1 MRTLSTC
8 SIFDISLRICCCTFA
23 TLRGFAHTMRSG
35 VTAFGCAPFRAAC
48 VTRKGAASEGRAHD
62 ERGSET
68 EVRPRPRHILV
79 LCIVARPARATAARG
94 SAAALRWLQ
103 SAIDCATS
111 MLDRTR
117 EIE

>member
-48 VTRKGAASEGRAHD
+48 VTRKGAASE
-62 ERGSET
+62 
-68 EVRPRPRHILV
+68 
-79 LCIVARPARATAARG
+79 VARTM
-94 SAAALRWLQ
+94 SAAQRRRYGRDLGTYWS
-103 SAIDCATS
+103 SASSHRHRAQP
-111 MLDRTR
+111 LHEGAPPR
-117 EIE
+117 